1 MASLQASCT
10 VLSTNPR
17 THSSSSTQPLS
28 AKPSHL
34 FTNPRRSH
42 RFQVSCDAKKNVE
55 TSQGK
60 IDRRNMLLGLG
71 GMYSAANLVSN
82 PSAYADPV
90 QAPDF
95 TKCGDAHDVATGAL
109 LDAKCCP
116 PLPDKIIDY
125 EIPKFQLF
133 RLRPAAHRA
142 SKEQVAKYEKAIQ
155 AMRDLDTSDP
165 QDPRGFM
172 QQANIHC
179 AYCNGAHDQVGF
191 NNLDLQVHNSWLFF
205 PFHRWYLYFYERI
218 LGKLINDPTF
228 ALPFWN
234 WDNPKGMTLPPIFDN
249 PNSSLYDAKRDP
261 KNTGSAIVDLTF
273 SGSTDNLQLVAN
285 NLTSIYSEMV
295 RSVSTTTDFVGK
307 PYCAGSNPS
316 PGGGSSENGSHTGI
330 HWWVG
335 TKDTTGPNKF
345 NEDMGNFYSAGR
357 DPVFYCHHSN
367 VDRMW
372 TIWREVVQNN
382 IPKDI
387 TSSNYLNAE
396 FLFYDENKRL
406 VRVKAGDCFDQ
417 RKLGYDYDRIDLPWL
432 NYRPPPKA
440 AKAKVSN
447 ISDTKTAASVLP
459 VNLKDTVRIIVP
471 KSAKGK
477 ADEQLV
483 LEDIQTDTTKFIKF
497 DVFINDEDDK
507 IEELDRAEY
516 AGSFAQVPHKSKN
529 TEGKATISL
538 KLTDVYDDIDVSED
552 DTIVV
557 TIVPRSNGQDVTI
570 GGIKV
575 IPVPKQ
581 AQSS

>member
-10 VLSTNPR
+10 ILSSNTR
-17 THSSSSTQPLS
+17 SHSSSTQPLS
-28 AKPSHL
+28 AKPSYL
-34 FTNPRRSH
+34 FTRPRRSH
-42 RFQVSCDAKKNVE
+42 HFQVSCDAKKNVE

-71 GMYSAANLVSN
+71 GMYGAANILGN

-95 TKCGDAHDVATGAL
+95 TKCGDAHDVQSGDA

-116 PLPDKIIDY
+116 PPADKIIDY
-125 EIPKFQLF
+125 KLPPVKIM
-133 RLRPAAHRA
+133 RTRPAAHRA
-142 SKEQVAKYEKAIQ
+142 SSEQVAKYEEAIRR
-155 AMRDLDTSDP
+155 MRELDKTDP
-165 QDPRGFM
+165 QDPRGFT

-179 AYCNGAHDQVGF
+179 AYCNGAHDQVGY

-218 LGKLINDPTF
+218 LGNLIGDPTF
-228 ALPFWN
+228 VLPFWN

-249 PNSSLYDAKRDP
+249 SNSPLYDEKRDP
-261 KNTGSAIVDLTF
+261 NNRGSAIVDLTF
-273 SGSTDNLQLVAN
+273 SGSTDSLQLVAN

-295 RSVSTTTDFVGK
+295 RSVSTTNDFMGK
-307 PYCAGSNPS
+307 PYCAGTNPS

-335 TKDTTGPNKF
+335 TKDRTGPNKY

-372 TIWREVVQNN
+372 TIWRDVLETDVL
-382 IPKDI
+382 KDI
-387 TSSNYLNAE
+387 TSADYLNAE

-406 VRVKAGDCFDQ
+406 VRVKAGDCLDQ
-417 RKLGYDYDRIDLPWL
+417 RRLGYDYDRIDLPWL
-432 NYRPPPKA
+432 NYRPPKKA
-440 AKAKVSN
+440 TKAKVSN
-447 ISDTKTAASVLP
+447 ISDAKTAASVLP
-459 VNLKDTVRIIVP
+459 VNLKETVRVIVP

-477 ADEQLV
+477 VDEQLM
-483 LEDIQTDTTKFIKF
+483 LENIETDSTKFIKF

-529 TEGKATISL
+529 KKGTANISL
-538 KLTDVYDDIDVSED
+538 RLTSLYEEIDVSED
-552 DTIVV
+552 DTVVV
-557 TIVPRSNGQDVTI
+557 TIVPRSNGEDVTI
-570 GGIKV
+570 GGIKIV
-575 IPVPKQ
+575 PVP
-581 AQSS
+581 ARSS